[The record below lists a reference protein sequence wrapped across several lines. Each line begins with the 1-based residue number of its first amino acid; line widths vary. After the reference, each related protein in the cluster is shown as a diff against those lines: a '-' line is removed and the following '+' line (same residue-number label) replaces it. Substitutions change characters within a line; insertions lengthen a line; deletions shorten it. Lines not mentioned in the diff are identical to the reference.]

1 MQKLYILL
9 LFSIIKLCSSGL
21 IGFEAERINNPN
33 TWKTVGEIHEITPTE
48 LSRQITAGSPIIIS
62 DFHKTLIGD
71 EKDPNQWKRLKKLM
85 TKVTEHTRF
94 VIISRGFSEK
104 MIENLAHLNG
114 LSIFQ
119 GMGSIFYHDG
129 QYIELF
135 PNVFG
140 EFNFIKRKIIEPVLT
155 NDVKW
160 YKIIEKSLRFDFNE
174 KFDANVPSN
183 RAKQIKKNIAEEIQR
198 RIGLAREEEEP
209 VIKLE
214 WKVDHVPGKGSVRLL
229 PSNCDKLDLLKYY
242 LEKIQA
248 ENPNLISLGN
258 GAEDEALHGFVN
270 NQKHF
275 ENDVFESVLVRK
287 PDEKDPNPLNL
298 MYRVV
303 NNQNYFILS
312 FSHRHNISNTIAIK
326 KCTQPAKHLPSVF
339 STNNYA
345 QTFYSSK
352 KF

>member
-155 NDVKW
+155 
-160 YKIIEKSLRFDFNE
+160 
-174 KFDANVPSN
+174 
-183 RAKQIKKNIAEEIQR
+183 KKNIAEEIQR
-198 RIGLAREEEEP
+198 RIGVAREEEEP

-229 PSNCDKLDLLKYY
+229 PSNCDKLDLLKFY

-287 PDEKDPNPLNL
+287 PDEKDPNR
-298 MYRVV
+298 MSV
-303 NNQNYFILS
+303 
-312 FSHRHNISNTIAIK
+312 
-326 KCTQPAKHLPSVF
+326 AKNRMKNFEEVHKFLEI
-339 STNNYA
+339 
-345 QTFYSSK
+345 YSS
-352 KF
+352 